1 MGTADIFI
9 NGRVFDGRTFLDG
22 PTDVAVAD
30 GRIVEVGR
38 GLADQERFTGATV
51 HDLSGKTLLPGLFDC
66 HVHVTMSGAG
76 GADRFTKPYSLQ
88 YYESVTNLAATL
100 AAGITTV
107 RDASGADLG
116 TRTAVEDGLIPGPRM
131 RIAVSMLSQTG
142 GHGDGWLPSGIDA
155 GLARPTPGRP
165 SGICD
170 GVEEVRKT
178 VRTVLRAGADQI
190 KISSTGGVL
199 SHADDPRHTQFTAEE
214 IKVIVQEAEHQE
226 RYVMAHAQG
235 SPGIKNALRAGVR
248 SIEHG
253 FYLDDECID
262 LLLNTGSYLVPT
274 LVAPLAVVRN
284 AENGLQIHP
293 RLVDKARR
301 ASDIHHASIAKA
313 AEAGV
318 KIAMGTDSGVGPHG
332 DNLEE
337 LSRMAGV
344 GMSLE
349 QVLAASTSVAAELM
363 RLDDTLGSIAPDH
376 TADLVVLDGELDDAN
391 SLSSLRSM
399 ISEVW
404 QSGVRVIPTTVAP

>member
-1 MGTADIFI
+1 MSTAELFS
-9 NGRVFDGRTFLDG
+9 NARVFDGTVFLEG
-22 PTDVAVAD
+22 PTDVVVD
-30 GRIVEVGR
+30 QGKIIEVGR
-38 GLADQERFTGATV
+38 GLTDQERYRGAVV
-51 HDLSGKTLLPGLFDC
+51 HDLAGKTLLPGLFDC
-66 HVHVTMSGAG
+66 HVHLTMSAAG
-76 GADRFTKPYSLQ
+76 GAERFTKPYSLQ
-88 YYESVTNLAATL
+88 YYESVNNLAATL

-116 TRTAVEDGLIPGPRM
+116 TKAAVESGLVPGPRM
-131 RIAVSMLSQTG
+131 KIAISMLSQTG
-142 GHGDGWLPSGIDA
+142 GHGDGWLPSGIEA
-155 GLARPTPGRP
+155 GLARVTPGRP

-199 SHADDPRHTQFTAEE
+199 SHNDDPRHTQFTFEE

-253 FYLDDECID
+253 FFLDDECIQ
-262 LLLNTGSYLVPT
+262 LLLNTGTFVVPT

-284 AENGLQIHP
+284 AANGLQVHP
-293 RLVDKARR
+293 KLVDKARR
-301 ASDIHHASIAKA
+301 ASDIHHQSIANA

-318 KIAMGTDSGVGPHG
+318 KIAMGTDSGVGTHG
-332 DNLEE
+332 ENLEE
-337 LSRMAGV
+337 LALMAGV

-349 QVLAASTSVAAELM
+349 QVLASTTSVAAELM
-363 RLDDTLGSIAPDH
+363 CLDDTLGRIAPGYI
-376 TADLVVLDGELDDAN
+376 ADLVVLEGSLD
-391 SLSSLRSM
+391 STGQLGSLREM
-399 ISEVW
+399 IGEVR
-404 QSGVRVIPTTVAP
+404 QAGTRVS